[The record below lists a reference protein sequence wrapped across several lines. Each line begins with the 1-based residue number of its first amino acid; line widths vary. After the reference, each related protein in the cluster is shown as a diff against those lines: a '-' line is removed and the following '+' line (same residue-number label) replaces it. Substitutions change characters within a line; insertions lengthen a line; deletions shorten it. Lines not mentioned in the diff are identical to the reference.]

1 MPPPSAEALP
11 WESHYFG
18 VFNGFGFQ
26 REQNMRGLM
35 LVGVILIVAG
45 IVGLVIN
52 VIPVHH
58 QEQVAKIG
66 PITATKDTETDYII
80 PPWASII
87 VIVVGAGLTYA
98 GTRRA

>member
-1 MPPPSAEALP
+1 LP
-11 WESHYFG
+11 RQSHYFR
-18 VFNGFGFQ
+18 VFNGFGLE
-26 REQNMRGLM
+26 REQNMRGLL
-35 LVGVILIVAG
+35 LVGIILIAAG
-45 IVGLVIN
+45 IIGLVIN
-52 VIPVHH
+52 VVPIHR

-87 VIVVGAGLTYA
+87 VIVLGAGVAYA